1 MPFNPPPTLATVRQA
16 VAIRLNAGGQADAD
30 QTFRLL
36 LDELLR
42 RAVAEIL
49 READW
54 AELRERWDVTLVN
67 DQSIYDFPADLDP
80 GRIETV
86 TIVDV
91 NGAEYELH
99 PGIAFYE
106 RDALGR
112 MGPGLPTRYEVVNSE
127 LVILPTPLIEQYPT
141 MRIEAYT
148 RPAEVFN
155 NSERVPVQREVVVQ
169 WAAALGKEHFGHPNW
184 QQAKADAREYARR
197 LRPAQSDGETI
208 QLGGHFSG
216 ANRYRQRRRTGALP
230 PNYWLY

>member
-30 QTFRLL
+30 PTFRQL
-36 LDELLR
+36 LDELIR
-42 RAVAEIL
+42 RSVAEIL

-54 AELRERWDVTLVN
+54 AELRERWDVALVN

-80 GRIETV
+80 GRIECI
-86 TIVDV
+86 TIVDT
-91 NGAEYELH
+91 NNAEFELK

-106 RDALGR
+106 RDALAR
-112 MGPGLPTRYEVVNSE
+112 MSPTLPSRYEVANSE
-127 LVILPTPLIEQYPT
+127 LVILPAPEVAKYPT

-184 QQAKADAREYARR
+184 QQAKADAREYAKR
-197 LRPAQSDGETI
+197 LRPAQSDGETL
-208 QLGGHFSG
+208 QLGGRF
-216 ANRYRQRRRTGALP
+216 ANAGRYRQRRRTGTLP
-230 PNYWLY
+230 PNYWLL